1 MKVILAQTAGF
12 CKGVRRAMT
21 RVLEQSDQADGPIFT
36 DGPLIHNPQT
46 IEVLERRGIKTI
58 SEQNRPGKGDTV
70 FIRTHG
76 VSPSRREE
84 IKQMG
89 GRVCDATC
97 PDVARIQ
104 GLIRRHSRA
113 GEMVI
118 IVGDKKHAE
127 VIGLAGYADGDSG
140 HVLKKVEE
148 VALLPQA
155 GKVCVVAQSTL
166 TREVYRVVTTALK
179 QRYENVEVLDTIC
192 PSTYRRQE
200 EIRELASV
208 ADAVV
213 VVGGKNSAN
222 TRHLV
227 QISRG
232 VGKPTFHV
240 ETFEEL
246 DEAELGKFSTVAVT
260 AGASTPNWILTEVVE
275 RLREIEPESANL
287 ILRLLKKAFRFMV
300 RSNLYVA
307 LGSAMLCYANARLM
321 GISLGWVP
329 YAISFCYI
337 LSVHLI
343 SRFSDSSEL
352 ARDEAGQLSRQAR
365 RGRLML
371 KLSIAGAASAL
382 ILAGSQGVAPL
393 GIMLLLIGLG
403 MIYRIDFP
411 GRLLPLGLK
420 RLSLR
425 LIPASKDLFMALGWS
440 VVTVMFPLYIKQMPL
455 LTPAFF
461 LAFTSTFLLVT
472 VRSLLF
478 DVRDIQGDLI
488 VGRETLPTLIGT
500 GRSKV
505 LLYSLTTLQALVI
518 ALGAWTGWLSEFG
531 WVMLS
536 VSAYIFGYLQLFGR
550 RVLQGELPV
559 EVTGDT
565 QFILAGILALLLG

>member
-1 MKVILAQTAGF
+1 MKVILAQSAGF
-12 CKGVRRAMT
+12 CKGVRRAMAQ
-21 RVLEQSDQADGPIFT
+21 VLEQSDQADGPIFT

-46 IEVLERRGIKTI
+46 IGVLERRGIKAI
-58 SEQNRPGKGDTV
+58 SEQNRPGPSDTV

-76 VSPSRREE
+76 VSPARRKE
-84 IKQMG
+84 ILKIG

-97 PDVARIQ
+97 PDVSRIQ
-104 GLIRRHSRA
+104 GLIRRHSKA
-113 GEMVI
+113 GEMVV
-118 IVGDKKHAE
+118 IVGDRKHAE
-127 VIGLAGYADGDSG
+127 VIGLAGYALGSG
-140 HVLKKVEE
+140 HVLNKAEE
-148 VALLPQA
+148 VAALPDSPR
-155 GKVCVVAQSTL
+155 VCVVAQSTL
-166 TREVYRVVTTALK
+166 TREVYRNVTAAI
-179 QRYENVEVLDTIC
+179 RERFENVEVLDTIC

-200 EIRELASV
+200 EIKELALRV
-208 ADAVV
+208 DAVV

-227 QISRG
+227 QISEG

-240 ETFEEL
+240 ETAEEL
-246 DEAELGKFSTVAVT
+246 TEAELDKFRTVAVT

-275 RLREIEPESANL
+275 RLREIEPESVNPL
-287 ILRLLKKAFRFMV
+287 WRLCRTAFRFMV

-321 GISLGWVP
+321 GISLGWLP
-329 YAISFCYI
+329 FAISFCYI

-343 SRFSDSSEL
+343 SRFADSGEL
-352 ARDEAGQLSRQAR
+352 TQDQSGKLSVQAR
-365 RGRLML
+365 RRRVML
-371 KLSIAGAASAL
+371 KLAIAGAAGAL
-382 ILAGSQGVAPL
+382 VLAGSQGAAPL

-411 GRLLPLGLK
+411 GSLLPLGTK

-440 VVTVMFPLYIKQMPL
+440 VVTVMFPLYIKEMPL

-461 LAFTSTFLLVT
+461 LAFVSTFLLVT

-500 GRSKV
+500 QRSKV
-505 LLYSLTTLQALVI
+505 LLYSLTTVQALVI
-518 ALGAWTGWLSEFG
+518 TLGAWTGWLSDFG
-531 WVMLS
+531 WAMLA
-536 VSAYIFGYLQLFGR
+536 VSAYIFGYLQLFDR

>member
-1 MKVILAQTAGF
+1 MKVILAQSAGF
-12 CKGVRRAMT
+12 CKGVRRAMAQ
-21 RVLEQSDQADGPIFT
+21 VLEQSDQADGPIFT

-46 IEVLERRGIKTI
+46 IEVLERRGIKAI
-58 SEQNRPGKGDTV
+58 SEQNRPGPSDTV

-76 VSPSRREE
+76 ISPARRKK
-84 IKQMG
+84 ILSIG

-97 PDVARIQ
+97 PDVSRIQ
-104 GLIRRHSRA
+104 GLIRRHSKA
-113 GEMVI
+113 GDMVV
-118 IVGDKKHAE
+118 IVGDRKHAE
-127 VIGLAGYADGDSG
+127 VIGLAGYAGSSG
-140 HVLKKVEE
+140 HVLNKAEE
-148 VALLPQA
+148 VAALPDSPR
-155 GKVCVVAQSTL
+155 VCVVAQSTL
-166 TREVYRVVTTALK
+166 TREVYRNVTAAIR
-179 QRYENVEVLDTIC
+179 QRFENVEVLDTIC

-200 EIRELASV
+200 EIRELASS

-227 QISRG
+227 QISEG

-240 ETFEEL
+240 ETAEEL
-246 DEAELGKFSTVAVT
+246 TEAELGKFRTVAVT
-260 AGASTPNWILTEVVE
+260 AGASTPNWILIEVVE
-275 RLREIEPESANL
+275 RLREIEPESVNPL
-287 ILRLLKKAFRFMV
+287 WRLCRTAFRFMV

-321 GISLGWVP
+321 GISLGWLP
-329 YAISFCYI
+329 FAISFCYI

-343 SRFSDSSEL
+343 SRFSDSGEL
-352 ARDEAGQLSRQAR
+352 SRDQSGKLSRQAR
-365 RGRLML
+365 RARVML
-371 KLSIAGAASAL
+371 KLAIAGAVCAL
-382 ILAGSQGVAPL
+382 VLAGSQGAQPL

-411 GRLLPLGLK
+411 GRLLPLGIK

-440 VVTVMFPLYIKQMPL
+440 VVTVMFPLYIKEMPL

-461 LAFTSTFLLVT
+461 LAFVSTFLLVT

-500 GRSKV
+500 QRSKV
-505 LLYSLTTLQALVI
+505 LLYSLTTVQALVI
-518 ALGAWTGWLSEFG
+518 ALGAWTGWLSDFG
-531 WVMLS
+531 WAMLA
-536 VSAYIFGYLQLFGR
+536 VSAYIFGYLQLFDR

>member
-12 CKGVRRAMT
+12 CKGVRRAMAQ
-21 RVLEQSDQADGPIFT
+21 VLEQSDQADGPIFT

-46 IEVLERRGIKTI
+46 IEVLKQRGVKAI
-58 SEQNRPGKGDTV
+58 SEQDSPGQGDIV

-84 IKQMG
+84 IRNMG
-89 GRVCDATC
+89 GKVCDATC

-104 GLIRRHSRA
+104 GLIRRHRNA
-113 GEMVI
+113 GDMVV
-118 IVGDKKHAE
+118 IVGDRNHAE
-127 VIGLAGYADGDSG
+127 VIGLAGYAGDSG
-140 HVLKKVEE
+140 HVLKLAEE
-148 VALLPQA
+148 VAALPEA
-155 GKVCVVAQSTL
+155 PKVCVVAQSTL
-166 TREVYRVVTTALK
+166 THEVYRDVTTALK
-179 QRYENVEVLDTIC
+179 QRYDNVEVLDTIC

-222 TRHLV
+222 TRHLA
-227 QISRG
+227 QISQG

-240 ETFEEL
+240 ETAEEL
-246 DEAELGKFSTVAVT
+246 TESELGKFRTVAVT

-275 RLREIEPESANL
+275 HLREIEPESVNFIWRL
-287 ILRLLKKAFRFMV
+287 IRSSFRFMV
-300 RSNLYVA
+300 RSNLFVA

-321 GISLGWVP
+321 GISLGWLP

-343 SRFSDSSEL
+343 SRVTDIADF
-352 ARDEAGQLSRQAR
+352 ARDDSGTLSRQAK

-371 KLSIAGAASAL
+371 KLAIAGAAGAL
-382 ILAGSQGVAPL
+382 ILAGSQGAAPL
-393 GIMLLLIGLG
+393 GIMTLLIGLG

-411 GRLLPLGLK
+411 GKLLPLGLK

-440 VVTVMFPLYIKQMPL
+440 VVTVIFPLYIKQMPL

-518 ALGAWTGWLSEFG
+518 ALGAWTGWLSGFG
-531 WVMLS
+531 WVMLA
-536 VSAYIFGYLQLFGR
+536 VSAYIYGYLQLFDRGI
-550 RVLQGELPV
+550 LQGELPV

-565 QFILAGILALLLG
+565 QFILAGTLALLLS

>member
-12 CKGVRRAMT
+12 CKGVRRAMAK
-21 RVLEQSDQADGPIFT
+21 VLEQSDQTDGPIFT

-46 IEVLERRGIKTI
+46 IEVLERRGVKAI
-58 SEQNRPGKGDTV
+58 SDDNRPGQDDTV

-76 VSPSRREE
+76 VSPERREE
-84 IKQMG
+84 IKKMG

-104 GLIRRHSRA
+104 GLIRRHRKA
-113 GEMVI
+113 GEMVV
-118 IVGDKKHAE
+118 IVGDREHAE
-127 VIGLAGYADGDSG
+127 VIGLAGYAGESG
-140 HVLKKVEE
+140 HVLNRVEE
-148 VALLPQA
+148 VSGLPDSDS
-155 GKVCVVAQSTL
+155 VCVVAQSTL
-166 TREVYRVVTTALK
+166 TRELYREITAAIR
-179 QRYENVEVLDTIC
+179 QRFENVEILDTIC
-192 PSTYRRQE
+192 SSTYRRQE
-200 EIRELASV
+200 EIRRLATD

-227 QISRG
+227 QISESEG
-232 VGKPTFHV
+232 TPTFHV
-240 ETFEEL
+240 ETAEEL
-246 DEAELGKFSTVAVT
+246 VEEEFDAFRTVAVT
-260 AGASTPNWILTEVVE
+260 AGASTPNWILIEVVE
-275 RLREIEPESANL
+275 RLREIEPENVNP
-287 ILRLLKKAFRFMV
+287 IWRLTRVAFRFMV

-321 GISLGWVP
+321 GISLGWLP

-343 SRFSDSSEL
+343 SRFTDNGVL
-352 ARDEAGQLSRQAR
+352 APGEAGKTSRQAK

-371 KLSIAGAASAL
+371 KLAIAGAAGAL
-382 ILAGSQGVAPL
+382 ILAGSQGAGPL
-393 GIMLLLIGLG
+393 GIMILLIGLG

-411 GRLLPLGLK
+411 GSLLPLGIK

-440 VVTVMFPLYIKQMPL
+440 VVTVMFPLYIKEMPL

-461 LAFTSTFLLVT
+461 LAFASTFLLVT

-500 GRSKV
+500 HRSKI
-505 LLYSLTTLQALVI
+505 LLYSLTTVQALVI
-518 ALGAWTGWLSEFG
+518 SLGAWTGWLSEFS
-531 WVMLS
+531 WAMLVVS
-536 VSAYIFGYLQLFGR
+536 VYIFGYLQLFDR

-565 QFILAGILALLLG
+565 QFVLAGILALLLS